1 MKQPLVFLV
10 HFVVKKRNS
19 MKKIGIVGAGLV
31 GSLQAILMAKRGY
44 HVTIFERRPDL
55 RKAKLI
61 AGKSINLALS
71 DRGWKALELAG
82 IAEDIKE
89 IAIPMYKRCMHALDG
104 TLSYQPYGKE
114 DQAIYSV
121 SRGGLNQK
129 LMNLADDFPNIEYN
143 FNRKCQDIDLKTN
156 ELTFN
161 NTELNQ
167 QEKHQFDHVFAT
179 DGAYSAVRVRMQKSV
194 QFFDYSQKYLDHSY
208 KELVIPANADG
219 THKLDKNCLH
229 IWPRGEF
236 MMIALANL
244 DGSFTCT
251 LFFPMKGETSFESLK
266 TREQVSDFFNKT
278 FPDAVPLM
286 PTLLDDYFD
295 NPTSN
300 LIMVRCEPWNYND
313 QVVLIGDAAHAIV
326 PFYGQGMNCGFED
339 CTVFDQM
346 LSEANDNWEGL
357 LSKYSEQRVPDGNAI
372 LDLALYNYVEMRDL
386 TGDPDFLLRKKIEA
400 KFANLHPEKWMPLY
414 SQVTFSHIRYSDAL
428 KNGKEQDR
436 IMEQIMSLEG
446 IHEKWNEQFVMDK
459 LLELVS

>member
-1 MKQPLVFLV
+1 
-10 HFVVKKRNS
+10 
-19 MKKIGIVGAGLV
+19 
-31 GSLQAILMAKRGY
+31 
-44 HVTIFERRPDL
+44 
-55 RKAKLI
+55 
-61 AGKSINLALS
+61 
-71 DRGWKALELAG
+71 
-82 IAEDIKE
+82 
-89 IAIPMYKRCMHALDG
+89 
-104 TLSYQPYGKE
+104 
-114 DQAIYSV
+114 
-121 SRGGLNQK
+121 
-129 LMNLADDFPNIEYN
+129 
-143 FNRKCQDIDLKTN
+143 
-156 ELTFN
+156 
-161 NTELNQ
+161 
-167 QEKHQFDHVFAT
+167 
-179 DGAYSAVRVRMQKSV
+179 MQKSV

-251 LFFPMKGETSFESLK
+251 LFFPMKGETSFESLQ

-278 FPDAVPLM
+278 FPDAIPLM

-300 LIMVRCEPWNYND
+300 LIMVRCEPWNYKD
-313 QVVLIGDAAHAIV
+313 QIALVGDAAHAIV

-346 LSEANDNWEGL
+346 LTEANDNWDGL
-357 LSKYSEQRVPDGNAI
+357 LDKYSEQRVPDGNAI
-372 LDLALYNYVEMRDL
+372 LDLALYNYIEMRDL

-400 KFANLHPEKWMPLY
+400 KFANLYPEKWMPLY

-436 IMEQIMSLEG
+436 IMAQIMTLDG

>member
-1 MKQPLVFLV
+1 MVN
-10 HFVVKKRNS
+10 KRNS

-44 HVTIFERRPDL
+44 HVTVFERRPDL

-82 IAEDIKE
+82 ITEDIKE

-121 SRGGLNQK
+121 SRGGLNQR

-161 NTELNQ
+161 NTEVNQ
-167 QEKHQFDHVFAT
+167 QEKHQFEHVFAT

-251 LFFPMKGETSFESLK
+251 LFFPMKGETSFESLQ

-278 FPDAVPLM
+278 FPDAIPLM

-300 LIMVRCEPWNYND
+300 LIMVRCEPWNYKD
-313 QVVLIGDAAHAIV
+313 QIALVGDAAHAIV

-346 LSEANDNWEGL
+346 LTEANDNWDGL
-357 LSKYSEQRVPDGNAI
+357 LDKYSEQRVPDGNAI
-372 LDLALYNYVEMRDL
+372 LDLALYNYIEMRDL

-400 KFANLHPEKWMPLY
+400 KFANLYPEKWMPLY

-436 IMEQIMSLEG
+436 IMAQIMTLDG